1 MSHIAFEM
9 QVASIER
16 LGRNNNNN
24 DMATNNSKKG
34 YLVSVK
40 YNIRL
45 LDVT

>member
-9 QVASIER
+9 QVANIKC
-16 LGRNNNNN
+16 LGCNNSNN